1 MKPEKITAII
11 DTREQRPLTLQINPK
26 LVLKSERATLGT
38 GDYSVK
44 GLEEII
50 AIERKSLDD
59 LMGCIGTGRE
69 RFEREMLRMRGFEVR
84 GIVVESTWQ
93 QIESGN
99 YRSRVKPNAALGS
112 LMGWI
117 AMGIPITM
125 AGNHQRAGVWVAR
138 MLYIASKRRYLQL
151 KHLSAG

>member
-1 MKPEKITAII
+1 MLKPEKITAII

-26 LVLKSERATLGT
+26 LVLKSETATLGT

-44 GLEEII
+44 GLENII

-84 GIVVESTWQ
+84 GIVVESTWE
-93 QIESGN
+93 QIESGK
-99 YRSRVKPNAALGS
+99 YRSHVKPNAALGS

-117 AMGIPITM
+117 AAGIPITM
-125 AGNHQRAGVWVAR
+125 AGNHDRAGVWVAR
-138 MLYIASKRRYLQL
+138 MLYIGAKRRYEQL
-151 KHLSAG
+151 KHLV

>member
-11 DTREQRPLTLQINPK
+11 DSREQRPLTLQINPK
-26 LVLKSERATLGT
+26 LVLKTETATLGT

-44 GLEEII
+44 GLEDII

-84 GIVVESTWQ
+84 GIVVESTWE

-138 MLYIASKRRYLQL
+138 MLYIAAKRRYVQL
-151 KHLSAG
+151 KHLAG